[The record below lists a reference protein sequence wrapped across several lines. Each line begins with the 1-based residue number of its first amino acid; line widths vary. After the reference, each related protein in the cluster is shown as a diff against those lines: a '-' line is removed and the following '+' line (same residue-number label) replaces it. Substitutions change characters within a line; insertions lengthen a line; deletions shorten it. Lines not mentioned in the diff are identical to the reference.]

1 MPIFITS
8 LKIDPLNKIIFAS
21 HNKNKAKEIE
31 ALLPKNLSLFTLSDL
46 NYFEDIEETGKTL
59 PENALIKA
67 RFINN
72 KFSVFCFADD
82 SGLEI
87 EALNGDPGVYSARY
101 AGTEKNDD
109 ANMNKVLELMQHI
122 TNRNARFVTVIALI
136 KDGKEYLFEGEIK
149 GKISFEKKGAN
160 GFGYDP
166 LFIPNGMDKTF
177 AELSKEEKNA
187 ISHRA
192 KAVKKLVAFLNESN

>member
-1 MPIFITS
+1 
-8 LKIDPLNKIIFAS
+8 
-21 HNKNKAKEIE
+21 
-31 ALLPKNLSLFTLSDL
+31 
-46 NYFEDIEETGKTL
+46 
-59 PENALIKA
+59 
-67 RFINN
+67 
-72 KFSVFCFADD
+72 
-82 SGLEI
+82 
-87 EALNGDPGVYSARY
+87 
-101 AGTEKNDD
+101 
-109 ANMNKVLELMQHI
+109 MQHI
-122 TNRNARFVTVIALI
+122 TNRNARFITVIALI

-166 LFIPNGMDKTF
+166 LFIPDGMDKTF